1 MKKISILIIVAVLSF
16 GKVSAKTENFGTWI
30 ELEFTKEFL
39 KRFEFSII
47 PDFRFQD
54 DFSLDKYQFDAR
66 LGYTPLD
73 FLEVAA
79 AYRIKTNVKNKENE
93 VTHRLVLDATLKTD
107 VGRFTPS
114 FRTRFVT
121 YNDVDGERVS
131 VIRPRL
137 KIEYDIKGSKIE
149 PYTRYETYRDFV
161 NNEFT
166 GGRFDVGFTRK
177 MGDLHRIGIYYR
189 LQHYYSGESN
199 SINIIGID
207 YRFKI

>member
-1 MKKISILIIVAVLSF
+1 MKRIIALLLGVFIVFSL
-16 GKVSAKTENFGTWI
+16 SAKTEKFGTWY

-47 PDFRFQD
+47 PDFRLQD
-54 DFSLDKYQFDAR
+54 DFTLDKYQFDAK
-66 LGYTPLD
+66 LAYEPFE

-93 VTHRLVLDATLKTD
+93 VTHRMVLDATAKMD
-107 VGRFTPS
+107 VGRFSPS

-121 YNDVDGERVS
+121 YNNVDGERES

-137 KIEYDIKGSKIE
+137 KVAYDINGSKIA
-149 PYTRYETYRDFV
+149 PYTRYEVYHDLI
-161 NNEFT
+161 NNEFV

-177 MGDLHRIGIYYR
+177 MGKLHRIGVYYR
-189 LQHYYSGESN
+189 LQHFYSGEDS